1 MGKTAKSAVVLAGG
15 SSKRMGKDKSQLTL
29 AGMTMLEIIVGKLQ
43 KVFDEIIV
51 VGEREEQAGNL
62 PVIFTRDIIVKPVKN
77 SLTGVHAGLT
87 RSSSDFSLVVA
98 CDMPFLNLNL
108 LHYLSEYPVNDYDLV
123 VPLINDCHQSLHA
136 VYSKS
141 CVDYIAE
148 HLNKDYYRIGYFIT
162 QINTKYISQQEI
174 EKYDSEFLSF
184 QNINTRQ
191 EFERAVNLVKERPEL
206 VRQ

>member
-15 SSKRMGKDKSQLTL
+15 SSKRMGQDKSQLTL
-29 AGMTMLEIIVGKLQ
+29 AGMTMLEIIVEKLG

-51 VGEREEQAGNL
+51 VGESEEQTRNL

-77 SLTGVHAGLT
+77 SLTGVHAGLI
-87 RSSSDFSLVVA
+87 RSSSDYSLVVA

-108 LHYLSEYPVNDYDLV
+108 LEYLSEYPVKDYDLV
-123 VPLINDCHQSLHA
+123 VPLIKDCHQSLHA
-136 VYSKS
+136 VYSKR

-148 HLNKDYYRIGYFIT
+148 HLNQDYYRIGYFIT

-174 EKYDSEFLSF
+174 EKYDPEFLSF
-184 QNINTRQ
+184 LNINTRE
-191 EFERAVNLVKERPEL
+191 EFKRAVNLVKERPEL